1 MMTFQFGNKR
11 KRRNNMKAEYLT
23 NHSYL
28 CTAVRDAAREVLA
41 KTTTIKEVAQKYE
54 LPAEWIESKVLDST
68 FEPPQKRQHRNHSV
82 IETLRETP
90 LIARDVLTAAEKTL
104 KAGFIDPQQ
113 KRRLHAMH
121 VVCVAEAATAVQ
133 NKQLTIRAACEMHD
147 VTVDDVEKRLKDPSY
162 EPPKPLPPNF
172 RVDPRSTNKKSDH
185 RRGGSMEQL
194 R

>member
-1 MMTFQFGNKR
+1 
-11 KRRNNMKAEYLT
+11 MKAEYLT